1 MADTSTQQ
9 PTIFDYAG
17 GTTWRLNI
25 ERIPLVTF
33 FLTSCQI
40 PGVNL
45 GQAMVPTPLLDQQ
58 MPGDKLTFEPLN
70 ITFMVD
76 EELTNYKELWN
87 WIVGIGFPQQHPQ
100 YTEVLGTSNRPTSY
114 SRSEDAGSRISKT
127 PTDAALYSDATL
139 IVYNSKNLPK
149 LQIKFKDLYPTSLS
163 ALEYSNADT
172 DVDYLSGIVTLNYLY
187 YNFETHK

>member
-87 WIVGIGFPQQHPQ
+87 WIVGIGFPQQNPQ